1 MSFLCTGCQLLRSL
15 LLLPCKTPISVT
27 IFYQLYQSSCYM
39 HKHTDWFH
47 FKLRTPYPKRAF
59 SLEILPH
66 FLRNVLHNIQDKEV
80 PFLPKPPCPVL
91 HFHGRPRS
99 VFHSCSRSTRK
110 YTAPSPHGPRGDAVI
125 RHPGRHW
132 SLSALPFSPALR
144 GVRSA
149 RQQPAWG
156 PRTDEGVL
164 WGATLRVAA
173 VAGVC
178 CHLLGLGPLC
188 LPGLRDLGWATRQV
202 QLGNLRTHPGRSGSE
217 AEGASLAH
225 RQLGARL
232 PGGSTPS
239 ALLRAEVEAPR
250 LGWRTGS
257 SSLEQL
263 RAGLCGSGGLQAG
276 RRLGLQ
282 GA

>member
-1 MSFLCTGCQLLRSL
+1 
-15 LLLPCKTPISVT
+15 
-27 IFYQLYQSSCYM
+27 M

-47 FKLRTPYPKRAF
+47 FKLRTPYPKSAF
-59 SLEILPH
+59 CLEILPH
-66 FLRNVLHNIQDKEV
+66 FLGNVLHNIQNKEV

-125 RHPGRHW
+125 RHPGCGAPSAPFL
-132 SLSALPFSPALR
+132 SLLYCVVCAPPGDSLPGGR
-144 GVRSA
+144 A
-149 RQQPAWG
+149 RMKG
-156 PRTDEGVL
+156 SFG
-164 WGATLRVAA
+164 GATLRVAA

-202 QLGNLRTHPGRSGSE
+202 QFGNLRTHPGRSGSE
-217 AEGASLAH
+217 AEGALLAH

-257 SSLEQL
+257 SSLEQPG
-263 RAGLCGSGGLQAG
+263 AGLCGSDGLQAG
-276 RRLGLQ
+276 RRYVSERG
-282 GA
+282 GPG